1 MSAVVETRSAAAV
14 LAGSGAAG
22 TQSPRRRLGPSPTG
36 FEPLDAVLGGGIHA
50 QDLLL
55 VGGRPGIGKT
65 IAALQWARNVAR
77 SGGVASFACYE
88 HSDDALLARL
98 LSLELAELARPEDLP
113 ELDKLRVLVQEIAC
127 GRREPADL
135 SDACLLGAAAHE
147 VFTSYADRLLFV
159 GVRAQTG
166 VAELARGVPP
176 SEERAVLFVDYLQKV
191 AVAGTPVSES
201 ERVLRVAGELKELAL
216 EHGIG
221 VVACAAADRDG
232 LIARR
237 MRLHNLRGSTALAHD
252 ADVAV
257 VLNEKSSAVSKTHLA
272 FDATRAR
279 ASRQWVVMSVEK
291 NRAGPAGIDVEFRKD
306 FPNYRFHPEGQ
317 FVVEQLVDDVLFPE

>member
-1 MSAVVETRSAAAV
+1 MSAVAETRNAAAV

-50 QDLLL
+50 QDLVL

-65 IAALQWARNVAR
+65 IATLQWARNVAR
-77 SGGVASFACYE
+77 SGAIALFACYE
-88 HSDDALLARL
+88 HSEAALLARL

-113 ELDKLRVLVQEIAC
+113 ELDKLRVLVHEITD
-127 GRREPADL
+127 GQREPADL
-135 SDACLLGAAAHE
+135 DDACLLGAAAHE
-147 VFTSYADRLLFV
+147 VFMSYAERLLFV
-159 GVRAQTG
+159 PVRARTG

-201 ERVLRVAGELKELAL
+201 ERVLQVAGALKELAL

-232 LIARR
+232 LVARR

-257 VLNEKSSAVSKTHLA
+257 VLNEKASAVSKTHLA

-317 FVVEQLVDDVLFPE
+317 FVAEQLVDDVLFPE